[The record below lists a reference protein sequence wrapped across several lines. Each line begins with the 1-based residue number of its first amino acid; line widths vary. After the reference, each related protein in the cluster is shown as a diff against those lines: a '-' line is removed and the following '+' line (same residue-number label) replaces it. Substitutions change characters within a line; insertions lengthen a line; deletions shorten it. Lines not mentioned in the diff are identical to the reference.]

1 MLDDSCEA
9 IMANGFAVWRER
21 SLAVS
26 HRLSLWLAS
35 ALLLGSVLVILYGVS
50 MRYVMGGAPIWMDEL
65 ARFLIIATV
74 MLALGAVWVEGEHMR
89 VSLIERLLPA
99 GLTKALVVYQWL
111 LTLLLMATATWF
123 SLQYAL
129 STSMFT
135 TMGLGISRSIPL
147 MSLPIGFA
155 LLTWQALWYG
165 PLPLKTE
172 LEEVSL

>member
-1 MLDDSCEA
+1 MVND
-9 IMANGFAVWRER
+9 FAAWRACALGISR
-21 SLAVS
+21 
-26 HRLSLWLAS
+26 RLSLWLAS

-50 MRYVMGGAPIWMDEL
+50 MRYLMGGAPIWMDEL

-74 MLALGAVWVEGEHMR
+74 MLALGAVWVEGAHMR
-89 VSLIERLLPA
+89 ISLIERLLPA
-99 GLTKALVVYQWL
+99 GLAKVLIFYQWL
-111 LTLLLMATATWF
+111 LTLFLAAAASWI

-129 STSMFT
+129 STTMFT

-155 LLTWQALWYG
+155 LLTWHVLWYG